1 MQMRMIVK
9 SICANYFNHV
19 ARCGL
24 IDRHPRT
31 NKPTMTAPSSEN
43 PRHNAAAA
51 THCEPCQSLDTLQ
64 PREARYIECVLG
76 DNPEL
81 KRRLYALGFVPGAK
95 ITTLRVAPLGDPM
108 QVRVGGSSVS
118 IRRREAS
125 AIQLQPAQTG

>member
-1 MQMRMIVK
+1 MIVK
-9 SICANYFNHV
+9 SIYTNYFNHV

-24 IDRHPRT
+24 IDRYPRT
-31 NKPTMTAPSSEN
+31 NKPTMTAPSSKN

-51 THCEPCQSLDTLQ
+51 THCEPCQSLDTLK

-81 KRRLYALGFVPGAK
+81 KRRLYALGFMPGAK

>member
-1 MQMRMIVK
+1 
-9 SICANYFNHV
+9 
-19 ARCGL
+19 
-24 IDRHPRT
+24 
-31 NKPTMTAPSSEN
+31 MTAPSPEN
-43 PRHNAAAA
+43 PRHTDAS
-51 THCEPCQSLDTLQ
+51 TRSEPCQSLDTLQ

-81 KRRLYALGFVPGAK
+81 KRRLYALGFVPGVK

-125 AIQLQPAQTG
+125 AIQLQPAEPG

>member
-9 SICANYFNHV
+9 SIYTNYFNHV

-24 IDRHPRT
+24 IDRYPRT
-31 NKPTMTAPSSEN
+31 NKPTMTAPSSKN

-51 THCEPCQSLDTLQ
+51 THCEPCQSLDTLK

-81 KRRLYALGFVPGAK
+81 KRRLYALGFMPGAK